1 MADEK
6 LGEGLPAADEAFI
19 VKKPTTLKDLQG
31 SIPEGGFT
39 DQEIA
44 DAKVKLK
51 DFASDLD
58 DALPP
63 PPLTVRG
70 KPFPSGKIL
79 GYVSLA
85 VNKKFGEKLTDE
97 ECDRMGLPHGSV
109 MPHPDDLLSLDP
121 LHPGV
126 PVQATPQNSGGAE
139 VPPFTLD
146 PEAELPGE
154 EDIDHKGSTPAHHTE
169 RPEVPLEG
177 PRPTRTVDEVA
188 DEAKAVFDAMLDRG
202 FSRAESLEL
211 VKEVVKVRAKE

>member
-1 MADEK
+1 MANGK
-6 LGEGLPAADEAFI
+6 GKAF
-19 VKKPTTLKDLQG
+19 KAKPGTTLKDLQG
-31 SIPEGGFT
+31 SIPDGAVVSKGNTEAE
-39 DQEIA
+39 Q
-44 DAKVKLK
+44 VKPE

-63 PPLTVRG
+63 PPPQGRR

-85 VNKKFGEKLTDE
+85 VDKKFGEKLTDD
-97 ECDRMGLPHGSV
+97 ECDQMGLPHGSV
-109 MPHPDDLLSLDP
+109 MPHPDDILPLDP
-121 LHPGV
+121 LHPGL
-126 PVQATPQNSGGAE
+126 PVQATTQNPGGAE

-154 EDIDHKGSTPAHHTE
+154 EDIDHIGGTPAHHTE

-177 PRPTRTVDEVA
+177 PRPTRTVGEVA
-188 DEAKAVFDAMLDRG
+188 DEAKAIFDAMLDRG

-211 VKEVVKVRAKE
+211 VKEVVRVRAKE